1 MPLTDTAIRA
11 TKPAPKAFKLADEK
25 GLYLFVTPAG
35 GKLWRYNYR
44 FAGKR
49 KTLALGAYP
58 EISLANARDKL
69 AEARKQLSSGI
80 DPAAAKKAAKNT
92 AITRAANSFE
102 AVAREWYEI
111 KKSGWVEAHGLRI
124 IRRLEADIFKEIG
137 SVPIAEV
144 SAPALLASLR
154 KIEKRKAFE
163 TAHRALQNCGQVF
176 RYAIATGRAEYD
188 PAQSLKGALTPV
200 STEHFPAV
208 TDPAELAPL
217 LLKLEAHTGTPIVC
231 SALKLAPML
240 FVRPGE
246 LRNARWADVNLT
258 TAEWRFTLSKTNTE
272 HIVPLSIQAV
282 AILESLKPYTE
293 HSEFIFPSARSS
305 KRPMSDNAVLAALR
319 SLGIPADEM
328 TGHGFRATART
339 ILDEVLQ
346 FPAHI
351 IEQQLGHAVRD
362 ANGRAYNRTTN
373 LPERK
378 KMMQSWA
385 DYLEQLKTA
394 HTDKG
399 FVT

>member
-1 MPLTDTAIRA
+1 MVR
-11 TKPAPKAFKLADEK
+11 
-25 GLYLFVTPAG
+25 
-35 GKLWRYNYR
+35 N
-44 FAGKR
+44 
-49 KTLALGAYP
+49 
-58 EISLANARDKL
+58 
-69 AEARKQLSSGI
+69 
-80 DPAAAKKAAKNT
+80 
-92 AITRAANSFE
+92 
-102 AVAREWYEI
+102 

-394 HTDKG
+394 YTDKG